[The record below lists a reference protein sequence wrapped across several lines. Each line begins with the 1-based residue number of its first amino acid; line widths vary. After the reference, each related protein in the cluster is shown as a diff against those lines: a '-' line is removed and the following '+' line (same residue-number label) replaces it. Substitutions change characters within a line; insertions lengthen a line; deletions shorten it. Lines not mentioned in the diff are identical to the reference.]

1 MMWKSLKEEWPY
13 TNDEIWLRWTEDGAT
28 WREEKVHES
37 KIPSIYSIDIPEW
50 RPLDPP
56 EWMSSSQ
63 KDVFDKTHGSWTNRV
78 MEAHGLE
85 NPM

>member
-37 KIPSIYSIDIPEW
+37 KIDAIFCIGVPEW

-56 EWMSSSQ
+56 EWMSSAQ
-63 KDVFDKTHGSWTNRV
+63 KEVFDKTHGCWTNRV
-78 MEAHGLE
+78 MAAQDEE
-85 NPM
+85 R